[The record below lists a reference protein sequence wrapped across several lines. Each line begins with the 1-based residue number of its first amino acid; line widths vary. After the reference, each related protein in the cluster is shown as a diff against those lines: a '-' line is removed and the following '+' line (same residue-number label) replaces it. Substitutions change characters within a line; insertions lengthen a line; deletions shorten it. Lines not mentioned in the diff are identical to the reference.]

1 MIKNITTVA
10 VVAVLLVALSYLW
23 TQKQNKDKEL
33 VLVNGKM
40 YELLS
45 REVEVVEVE
54 KIVTQVKDGKTIY
67 VEIPVQVSVPTEVD
81 TMEVLKDY
89 YSTRVYSDTLRVED
103 LGYVAVVD
111 TISQNKIVHRTFQAN
126 LIQRTVTETITVK
139 ELPKLEI
146 WSGFTA
152 TSDMQLGV
160 AVAVVTKKRT
170 HLGLNLGMHLDE
182 DSISPYVGF
191 QYLWQV
197 R

>member
-1 MIKNITTVA
+1 MTVA
-10 VVAVLLVALSYLW
+10 VVAVLLVSLSYLW

-67 VEIPVQVSVPTEVD
+67 VEIPVQVFVPTEVD

-103 LGYVAVVD
+103 LGYVTVVD
-111 TISQNKIVHRTFQAN
+111 TISQNKIVSRAFQAN
-126 LIQRTVTETITVK
+126 LIQRTITEIITVK
-139 ELPKLEI
+139 ELPKFQI
-146 WSGFTA
+146 WTGLVATTNMQMGASLGFT
-152 TSDMQLGV
+152 
-160 AVAVVTKKRT
+160 TKRRT
-170 HLGLNLGMHLDE
+170 HLGLDVGVYVDE
-182 DSISPYVGF
+182 AMLTPYVGVR
-191 QYLWQV
+191 YLWQI

>member
-1 MIKNITTVA
+1 MIKNIMTVA
-10 VVAVLLVALSYLW
+10 VVAVLLVSLSYLW

-67 VEIPVQVSVPTEVD
+67 VEIPVQVFVPTEVD

-103 LGYVAVVD
+103 LGYVTVVD
-111 TISQNKIVHRTFQAN
+111 TISQNKIVSRAFQAN
-126 LIQRTVTETITVK
+126 LIQRTITEIITVK
-139 ELPKLEI
+139 ELPKFQI
-146 WSGFTA
+146 WTGLVATTNMQMGASLGFT
-152 TSDMQLGV
+152 
-160 AVAVVTKKRT
+160 TKRRT
-170 HLGLNLGMHLDE
+170 HLGLDVGVYVDE
-182 DSISPYVGF
+182 AMLTPYVGVR
-191 QYLWQV
+191 YLWQI

>member
-1 MIKNITTVA
+1 MTVA
-10 VVAVLLVALSYLW
+10 VVAVLLVSLSYLW

-67 VEIPVQVSVPTEVD
+67 VEIPVQVFVPTEVD

-103 LGYVAVVD
+103 LGYVTVVD
-111 TISQNKIVHRTFQAN
+111 TISQNKIVSRAFQAN
-126 LIQRTVTETITVK
+126 LIQRTITETITVK
-139 ELPKLEI
+139 ELPKFQI
-146 WSGFTA
+146 WTGLVA
-152 TSDMQLGV
+152 TTNMQMGASLGIT
-160 AVAVVTKKRT
+160 TKRRT
-170 HLGLNLGMHLDE
+170 HLGLDVGVYVDE
-182 DSISPYVGF
+182 AMLTPYVGVR
-191 QYLWQV
+191 YLWQI